1 MLFQHFDSENEPP
14 TERMTDDER
23 RAVIARWQEQRGF
36 APSDEATLPDV
47 AEGLDI
53 SVVDAARLLAEI
65 RAERAEAERKIRE
78 EQTRLDH
85 AQQMLSQLEQS
96 LAEVDGQRENARRL
110 RERERERQDA
120 LERQHR
126 AIQQQQD
133 EVQQKVQ
140 AAQRKLAAKQ
150 QQVAD
155 EFGLTPQMISERQQR
170 RYERLVAI
178 VLVVALVLWI
188 VLVARGR

>member
-1 MLFQHFDSENEPP
+1 MSFQHFDDENTPP

-23 RAVIARWQEQRGF
+23 RAVIARWQQQRGF
-36 APSDEATLPDV
+36 APSDAASLPDV
-47 AEGLDI
+47 AEGLNI
-53 SVVDAARLLAEI
+53 SVADAARLLAEI
-65 RAERAEAERKIRE
+65 RAERAEAECKIQE
-78 EQTRLDH
+78 GQARLVQ
-85 AQQMLSQLEQS
+85 AQQMLENLERS
-96 LAEVDGQRENARRL
+96 LAEADEQRANARRL
-110 RERERERQDA
+110 RERERERHDA